1 MCFRQIIFYKF
12 WIHFRGWT
20 VIILDNTWVS
30 LRIYFV
36 EYLSYIIQYFTH
48 YSFQACF
55 IYLKSIPVSVYISN
69 KIQDVWGLTL
79 KKQLSKRMSLHG
91 ASSDSGMIG
100 YWGLRSICWQHL
112 DRRVGGSM
120 CQLLSLRSNNA
131 SRLLISFPAPKHLTV
146 FMSNLKRNV
155 LVI

>member
-1 MCFRQIIFYKF
+1 MGVPENIFC
-12 WIHFRGWT
+12 
-20 VIILDNTWVS
+20 
-30 LRIYFV
+30 RIPK
-36 EYLSYIIQYFTH
+36 LH
-48 YSFQACF
+48 YSVFHTLF
-55 IYLKSIPVSVYISN
+55 ISSLFYLFEVSVYISN